1 MRPDILVF
9 FDGEQYAL
17 RPSIKALIRVED
29 ELGQPISAIGSQ
41 IGVKTATLFIKHTI
55 RTTDGKALTP
65 QEWDH
70 VLEIAE
76 LGEIINAVTEIV
88 KEIAPTKSDSN
99 GGNDTKN

>member
-1 MRPDILVF
+1 MRPDITVF
-9 FDGEQYAL
+9 FGGDQYAL
-17 RPSIKALIRVED
+17 RPSIKALIHIEN

-41 IGVKTATLFIKHTI
+41 IGIKTAAVFIKHTI
-55 RTTDGKALTP
+55 RTTDGKTLTP

-88 KEIAPTKSDSN
+88 KEIAPTKATD